1 MSLCPITEARNYLNG
16 KSNAQG
22 ALLYLF
28 NQLQHLAED
37 ITCKTPPET
46 WHRQTCI
53 DLLNKLK
60 VCVETPSSDQRYKY
74 VKHANDR
81 YSRSILLDTS
91 FINKT
96 VSEANETLKCLYL
109 EISATLFEHNQVNQ
123 TVLRSILPNQ
133 LLAKW
138 PKRYSRLAGEELATD
153 KSSLKNIDHDIARAI
168 IAFREALKAK
178 NLQYLKINKAGGHKF
193 WANPFGTI
201 TGRDKPVGASLMYV
215 PDYYR
220 QKLMLADSGYVLIL
234 LDYCQQEVL
243 VAASLANDIENIA
256 EYIKGD
262 FYNSFNADN
271 LNRGEQKKLILGYQ
285 FGQRLTA
292 HEMGD
297 AGLHSQLE
305 QRFSKINNY
314 LDNRT
319 TQAYAERL
327 IACDDWQMHVEQQNP
342 LTVRN
347 WPVQATAASILRKAC
362 LKLDEAKIPVLAAFH
377 DAVLIKCALNHEQ
390 STIQTASNLM
400 IQASEEILVNA
411 SLRVSVASKYYS
423 GGTNGK

>member
-1 MSLCPITEARNYLNG
+1 MSFCPLTEARFHSNG
-16 KSNAQG
+16 KGNINSV
-22 ALLYLF
+22 LPYYLG
-28 NQLQHLAED
+28 QLKYLAEMKS
-37 ITCKTPPET
+37 CKTPPET
-46 WHRQTCI
+46 WHRQACF
-53 DLLNKLK
+53 DVLNKLK
-60 VCVETPSSDQRYKY
+60 ICVETPSAAQRYKY
-74 VKHANDR
+74 VKHTYDR

-96 VSEANETLKCLYL
+96 VSQANETLTRLDL
-109 EISATLFEHNQVNQ
+109 EFSLTLFEHNQVNQ
-123 TVLRSILPNQ
+123 TVLRSKLPPQ

-138 PKRYSRLAGEELATD
+138 PKQYSRLGGEELATD
-153 KSSLKNIDHDIARAI
+153 KSSLKNVDHDIARAI
-168 IAFREALKAK
+168 IAFRGALKAK
-178 NLQYLKINKAGGHKF
+178 HLQYLKVDKFGKHKF
-193 WANPFGTI
+193 WANPLGTI
-201 TGRDKPVGASLMYV
+201 TGRDKPVGGSLMYV

-220 QKLMLADSGYVLIL
+220 QKLILADSGYVLVL

-243 VAASLANDIENIA
+243 VAASLANDADNIE
-256 EYIKGD
+256 EYSKGD
-262 FYNSFNADN
+262 FYNSFDAGN
-271 LNRGEQKKLILGYQ
+271 LSRSEQKKLILGYQ
-285 FGQRLTA
+285 FGQRLTVQ
-292 HEMGD
+292 EMND
-297 AGLHSQLE
+297 AGLHAQLE
-305 QRFSKINNY
+305 QRFFKINDY

-327 IACDDWQMHVEQQNP
+327 ITCVDWQMNIEQQNP

-362 LKLDEAKIPVLAAFH
+362 LKLDEANMPVLAAFH

-400 IQASEEILVNA
+400 IEASNEILVNA

>member
-1 MSLCPITEARNYLNG
+1 VNFCPLTEARFHSNRKGNTNSVLPYYLG
-16 KSNAQG
+16 
-22 ALLYLF
+22 
-28 NQLQHLAED
+28 QLKYLAEMKS
-37 ITCKTPPET
+37 CKTPPET
-46 WHRQTCI
+46 WHRQACL
-53 DLLNKLK
+53 DVLNKLK
-60 VCVETPSSDQRYKY
+60 ICVETPSAIQRYKY
-74 VKHANDR
+74 VKHTYDR
-81 YSRSILLDTS
+81 YNSSILLDTS

-96 VSEANETLKCLYL
+96 VSQANETLRRLDL
-109 EISATLFEHNQVNQ
+109 EFSSTLFEHNQVNQ
-123 TVLRSILPNQ
+123 NVLRSILPNQ

-138 PKRYSRLAGEELATD
+138 PKQYSRLGGEELATD
-153 KSSLKNIDHDIARAI
+153 KSSLKNVDHDIARAI
-168 IAFREALKAK
+168 ISFRGAFKAK
-178 NLQYLKINKAGGHKF
+178 HLQYLKVDKFGKHRF
-193 WANPFGTI
+193 WANPLGTI

-215 PDYYR
+215 PDYFR
-220 QKLMLADSGYVLIL
+220 EKLILAEDDHVLIL

-243 VAASLANDIENIA
+243 VAASLADDTDNIA
-256 EYIKGD
+256 EYSKGD
-262 FYNSFNADN
+262 FYNSFDADN
-271 LNRGEQKKLILGYQ
+271 LSRGKQKKLILGYQ
-285 FGQRLTA
+285 FGQRLTV

-297 AGLHSQLE
+297 TGLHSQLE
-305 QRFSKINNY
+305 QRFSKINDY

-377 DAVLIKCALNHEQ
+377 DAVLIKCALNQEQ

-400 IQASEEILVNA
+400 IQASNEILVNA